1 MNSKYDLCVIG
12 GAGHVGLPFALLC
25 ADSGLR
31 TVIYDIDSAKI
42 AQIREGS
49 MPFHEEGA
57 EPMLRRVL
65 GSGLL
70 RVEDRPEAIHDC
82 RFLVMIIGTPVDEH
96 LNPSFSAIDRALER
110 CRPHLRDG
118 QILILR
124 STVFPGTSLRLQRR
138 LTEWGLGVG
147 VACCPERVAQGHS
160 LREFRE
166 LPQLVSACDAPTLA
180 AVRELFGR
188 FSPELVELEPTEAE
202 LCKLMTNAWRYVQF
216 ATVNQ
221 FYMLATAAG
230 VDFDR
235 ILHGCR
241 HNYPRMRGMPG
252 PGFAAGPCL
261 VKDTMQLA
269 AFSHNHF
276 MLGHAAMLVNEGLP
290 SYLVELASRSRDL
303 GASTVGILG
312 MAFKAESDDPRDSLA
327 FKLRKL
333 LMLEARAVL
342 CTDPYVRDSSL
353 VPLERVLAE
362 SDLLFVA
369 TPHERYRAIVPRP
382 GQHVVDVWGCL
393 AALDASPHSVNAGAA
408 SA

>member
-1 MNSKYDLCVIG
+1 MSQDFSRDVCVIG
-12 GAGHVGLPFALLC
+12 GGGHVGLPFALIC

-31 TVIYDIDSAKI
+31 TVIYDLDRCKVER
-42 AQIREGS
+42 IRSGV
-49 MPFHEEGA
+49 MPFFEEGA
-57 EPMLRRVL
+57 EEMLQRAL
-65 GSGLL
+65 ASGRLE
-70 RVEDRPEAIHDC
+70 VEDRPDPISSC

-96 LNPSFSAIDRALER
+96 LNPSFAAIDRALQGARE
-110 CRPHLRDG
+110 HLRDG

-124 STVFPGTSLRLQRR
+124 STVFPGTSQRIQRALGEAGLRIQ
-138 LTEWGLGVG
+138 
-147 VACCPERVAQGHS
+147 VACCPERVAQGYS

-166 LPQLVSACDAPTLA
+166 LPQLLSAFDAETLA

-188 FSPELVELEPTEAE
+188 FARDFVEMSPMEAE

-221 FYMLATAAG
+221 FYMLATAHG

-241 HNYPRMRGMPG
+241 HNYPRMAGMPG

-276 MLGHAAMLVNEGLP
+276 MLGHSAMLVNEGLP
-290 SYLVELASRSRDL
+290 HHLIELARREGDL
-303 GASTVGILG
+303 SQTTAGILG
-312 MAFKAESDDPRDSLA
+312 MAFKAESDDPRDSLSY
-327 FKLRKL
+327 KLRKL
-333 LMLEARAVL
+333 LALEARQVL
-342 CTDPYVRDSSL
+342 CTDPYVPDPTL

-362 SDLLFVA
+362 ADILFVA
-369 TPHERYRAIVPRP
+369 TPHQAYRRLPPIEGKRIV
-382 GQHVVDVWGCL
+382 DIWSCL
-393 AALDASPHSVNAGAA
+393 KKPSLP
-408 SA
+408 